1 MIPILT
7 IEGQV
12 KNLIKSFRALH
23 RTDQGCDGGVVQL
36 QTLEESRLQFNAS
49 YNILLVEIP
58 VVLWINELAKQLM
71 D

>member
-12 KNLIKSFRALH
+12 KNLIKSFWALH
-23 RTDQGCDGGVVQL
+23 ATDCGVVKL
-36 QTLEESRLQFNAS
+36 QTLEESRLQFDAS